1 MCRDSLL
8 GQLVKSKR
16 KNPNENK
23 EGTVFCL
30 GIQFKIMLRFRI
42 SLMRGFE
49 IAQDFNTDSSLSL
62 PLSAV
67 LLGC

>member
-1 MCRDSLL
+1 M
-8 GQLVKSKR
+8 KIK
-16 KNPNENK
+16 K
-23 EGTVFCL
+23 ELFFCL

-62 PLSAV
+62 SLSAV